1 MRENMRSAAAEYTKR
16 NHWQKIWKRVA
27 GVLACIVVFCTTYA
41 LILPAL
47 TMESETVCGLEE
59 HTHSAEC
66 YRQVTSEQVRVL
78 NCKLEVHSHGDECYD
93 AEGKLLCGQAAYVL
107 HEHSEICFADGE
119 LVCQL
124 PEVKEHRHGD
134 SCRETKIAEPVLVCK
149 EMDEAHVH
157 GEDCYEVPLACTI
170 PESEAHTHDDGCYQT
185 ENVLICTEPEIVAH
199 SHSAECEGGCD
210 LTEVA
215 AHTHGEDCF
224 ETQESPVDTEEL
236 TCQLPV
242 GEDHAHG
249 AMCYGTWVLEC
260 KLPEHTHTEECEPDQ
275 ELTEEELAQVE
286 AVIAQIDAL
295 ETTEQVEAKLAEY
308 EAAEDFEGY
317 ETYRE
322 EAAQKTQTVRDSY
335 NALSDAQKQKVTN
348 AAKLTQLDWL
358 VPAATLEEEE
368 NTNKGEI
375 KLWLDGDYAYI
386 KSLKVV
392 SRTTG
397 TEDWDADDKPGND
410 SSADND
416 ILRTFDVM
424 TYTLEFETK
433 LRDAKAQEDV
443 GGYNAGRVYFEFIL
457 PASRSEAQFETD
469 SMGFL
474 QTAENIQ
481 KEIVYDVNI
490 NGVPC
495 QVLRGSYTLTAAEGN
510 AAIGASTSQLG
521 VTIRALRMQN
531 GDKIKPTF
539 TMWLQHNNV
548 GATYDPTDDRLPTT
562 IVTGQNITCETT
574 DTNEEGETVPHGT
587 EAVTCEGAEVT
598 ISARTMLNI
607 AVVGNNAHNVSI
619 GTYNFGTAD
628 APVNLEG
635 RLIGVGLRIELR
647 GKPGQ
652 KMRGVEFPD
661 PNSELSFELDISS
674 TYTPAGKSVEDV
686 PNYQVQFWTGGGN
699 YLDDDAAVSTD
710 TEISGS
716 YNQTD
721 RQVKGLVGSDRIA
734 ELPANWKLDGNYFYN
749 SCYDGGAWKF
759 TPVDGKVGKFIVTVS
774 NFTVMP
780 EVKQDEETD
789 ESIDVTELQK
799 TGYFPDTYVSGNQ
812 NNPIYY
818 DPDDINNYWE
828 LPYAVFSAGELWLA
842 QPHQGLPGTTDAET
856 HITAKHADDPA
867 VGSQGQFNTHVEV
880 SETMNVSWETDLV
893 TQVEPDGD
901 KAADNQKNWD
911 LYLKSPGTVDG
922 RVVMLKDESRVWNE
936 ALTDGCYD
944 TDADWAT
951 TGSGV
956 TLTSY
961 VAHDKAEGDFVG
973 VAYNDLLKFDDEFF
987 APDTDQYNATMYGN
1001 AKDGMQ
1007 YKILWAALPDGGG
1020 WDDDEHMKR
1029 ATPDDLVF
1037 YNSVNDLIADGKTPV
1052 GAMLETRGVC
1062 KEADINHFLQFVDG
1076 TIKGEPGQV
1085 YMITRCSYA
1094 WRKKDV
1100 AQAAL
1105 NFHNEKYK
1113 NDPTKKQ
1120 YTSVSQLSDDDYN
1133 EYLQEPQNGFPSR
1146 QAYVN
1151 QIDNT
1156 IEYHND
1162 IDDVT
1167 GTGADRLFSSAN
1179 PLQLAANS
1187 RYPQPFWR
1195 QDYNYAQRSGTLQG
1209 NGGQTE
1215 TTTSVLRQCY
1225 KASYENGVYKA
1236 GYGIHFYQD
1245 SCLVVPFK
1253 TQITKSTAQIESS
1266 TGNAKQVYDMSQNQ
1280 RTVVYKLTPSVVR
1293 EGGGSVLNTTVY
1305 IEDILPAGLTY
1316 EHDTSYLGGTCDGST
1331 GAVTG
1336 GTQITPTITKNE
1348 ADGTTTL
1355 RWWFDV
1361 SLDTETTY
1369 WSQPIYYSCTIG
1381 DPGSQNDVV
1390 HDQQLSNSVKIW
1402 ATGSDTSTS
1411 ADDDDCRPFSA
1422 MHGNL
1427 DTYSILIQKTSAV
1440 SLAKISDYLV
1450 VDKGEPFGFT
1460 MTVGNNS
1467 GEAKKNTVIM
1477 ESLPINGLNRTHFNG
1492 RLVVSEFAAELVNA
1506 GEAKLADKLNFYYTT
1521 SEDFAGKLSSDI
1533 LAMAKEDGKTVTD
1546 WLALQVEAEIWK
1558 SLTFDT
1564 SADNKLPSV
1573 TEQEG
1578 WNTYEPGVDKEYEQI
1593 TAILAVG
1600 ELPANATLKMHITI
1614 QLPDGDAKDYMVN
1627 YLSQDESLTSYA
1639 RAQMVNRTLQGL
1651 TWLDADR
1658 DGYRDSGENMIYG
1671 VKVSLLQQ
1679 NGTPVYY
1686 TNNPDMPVVIQTGQ
1700 TTSVLTGETKDLLDD
1715 NSEVLI
1721 EHEDWNYQ
1729 FTDLP
1734 AGTYAV
1740 EFTSGSEEE
1749 SITYLVASPVD
1760 NAGDDAKDSDGVPT
1774 YSSDKKRLEKTRIEG
1789 IEMPEAHK
1797 LTYGEHV
1804 SRYHDSG
1811 FYYRDVEL
1819 PSTGGMGPLLF
1830 YVIGGSLALT
1840 AGAALCQKKRRE
1852 KDSSES

>member
-47 TMESETVCGLEE
+47 TLESETVCGLEE

-93 AEGKLLCGQAAYVL
+93 AEGKLLCGQAAYVI

-149 EMDEAHVH
+149 ETDEAHVH

-170 PESEAHTHDDGCYQT
+170 PESEAHTHDEGCYQT

-224 ETQESPVDTEEL
+224 ETQEIPVDTEEL

-286 AVIAQIDAL
+286 AVIAQIDEL

-348 AAKLTQLDWL
+348 AAKLAQLDWL

-386 KSLKVV
+386 KSLKVI
-392 SRTTG
+392 SHTTG
-397 TEDWDADDKPGND
+397 TSPWDADNKEGND
-410 SSADND
+410 TDAENNV
-416 ILRTFDVM
+416 LRTFDVM

-443 GGYNAGRVYFEFIL
+443 GGYNSGRVYFEFIL

-481 KEIVYDVNI
+481 KEIVYDVYI

-495 QVLRGSYTLTAAEGN
+495 QVLRGSYTLRAAEGN

-587 EAVTCEGAEVT
+587 EAVTCEGEEVT

-635 RLIGVGLRIELR
+635 RLIGVGLRVELR

-652 KMRGVEFPD
+652 GMRGVEFPD

-674 TYTPAGKSVEDV
+674 TYTPAGKSVQDV

-716 YNQTD
+716 YNQTG

-734 ELPANWKLDGNYFYN
+734 ELPANWKLDGDYFYN

-842 QPHQGLPGTTDAET
+842 QPHEALSATGEKI
-856 HITAKHADDPA
+856 HITQAFTNDPEADT
-867 VGSQGQFNTHVEV
+867 QGQFNTHVEV
-880 SETMNVSWETDLV
+880 SETMNVSWEDDAV
-893 TQVEPDGD
+893 TQVEPEDEKD
-901 KAADNQKNWD
+901 ADNQKNWD

-936 ALTDGCYD
+936 ALTDGCYE

-973 VAYNDLLKFDDEFF
+973 VAYNDLLKFDDRFF
-987 APDTDQYNATMYGN
+987 APDTDQYNATMHGN
-1001 AKDGMQ
+1001 GLKTMK
-1007 YKILWAALPDGGG
+1007 YTILWAALPGGGG
-1020 WDDDEHMKR
+1020 WESEEHMKK

-1037 YNSVNDLIADGKTPV
+1037 FTSLAKMDEEAEKTGINYVPV
-1052 GAMLETRGVC
+1052 GTMLETRGVC
-1062 KEADINHFLQFVDG
+1062 KEADVNHFLQFVDG

-1100 AQAAL
+1100 AQAAFD
-1105 NFHNEKYK
+1105 FHNAKYQ
-1113 NDPTKKQ
+1113 DSQ
-1120 YTSVSQLSDDDYN
+1120 YQSISQLTDADYN
-1133 EYLQEPQNGFPSR
+1133 EYLQEPQYGFPSR
-1146 QAYVN
+1146 QPYVN
-1151 QIDNT
+1151 QKDNT

-1162 IDDVT
+1162 IDDVN
-1167 GTGADRLFSSAN
+1167 GTGADRLFSSAD

-1215 TTTSVLRQCY
+1215 TTTSVLQQCY

-1316 EHDTSYLGGTCDGST
+1316 EPDTSYLGGTCDGST

-1355 RWWFDV
+1355 RWCFDV

-1427 DTYSILIQKTSAV
+1427 DTYSILIQMNSAV

-1450 VDKGEPFGFT
+1450 VEKGDDFGFT

-1467 GEAKKNTVIM
+1467 GEEKKGTVIV

-1492 RLVVSEFAAELVNA
+1492 RLVVSEFAVELTDAPEDIFRNFT
-1506 GEAKLADKLNFYYTT
+1506 FYYTT
-1521 SEDFAGKLSSDI
+1521 SEDFAGWLSDDF
-1533 LAMAKEDGKTVTD
+1533 LAKRTDTEWIAAQSGK
-1546 WLALQVEAEIWK
+1546 WEA
-1558 SLTFDT
+1558 LTF
-1564 SADNKLPSV
+1564 
-1573 TEQEG
+1573 EQEG
-1578 WNTYEPGVDKEYEQI
+1578 KRYIAALPTVETQKEWIDDTQQI
-1593 TAILAVG
+1593 TAIVAVG
-1600 ELPANATLKMHITI
+1600 DLPAKATMKMHITI
-1614 QLPDGDAKDYMVN
+1614 QLPDGQAEDYMVN
-1627 YLSQDESLTSYA
+1627 YLSQDSLSSYA
-1639 RAQMVNRTLQGL
+1639 RAQTVNRTLEGL
-1651 TWLDADR
+1651 TWLDSDR
-1658 DGYRDSGENMIYG
+1658 DGVQDSSEQKISG
-1671 VKVSLLQQ
+1671 VQVSLLKLVDKAYVPVCYPDTD
-1679 NGTPVYY
+1679 TP
-1686 TNNPDMPVVIQTGQ
+1686 IQILTGQ
-1700 TTSVLTGETKDLLDD
+1700 SISVLAAEGTTPTELD
-1715 NSEVLI
+1715 EVGCYRFL
-1721 EHEDWNYQ
+1721 
-1729 FTDLP
+1729 DLP

-1740 EFTSGSEEE
+1740 EFTSGSEKE

-1774 YSSDKKRLEKTRIEG
+1774 YSSDKKQLEKTRIEG

-1819 PSTGGMGPLLF
+1819 PSTGGMGTLLF
-1830 YVIGGSLALT
+1830 YVIGGPLALT